1 MVLVLKMKLLSL
13 QILMFFTLPETLL
26 CQVIKQEHL
35 CSSLTQ
41 LKLTCEIKK
50 RVKRIETVNWGG

>member
-35 CSSLTQ
+35 CSSLAQ
-41 LKLTCEIKK
+41 LKLTCEINSKK
-50 RVKRIETVNWGG
+50 L